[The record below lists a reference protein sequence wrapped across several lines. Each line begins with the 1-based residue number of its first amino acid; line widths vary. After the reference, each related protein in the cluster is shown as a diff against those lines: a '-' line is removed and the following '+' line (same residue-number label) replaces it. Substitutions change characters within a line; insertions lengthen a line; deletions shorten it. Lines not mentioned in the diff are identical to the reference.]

1 MLYLLEIKLIIKPRK
16 TIKANIMSNKIIIS
30 SKADKQLDRI
40 DSRYKKSIIE
50 TISMLVNFP
59 DVTLDITK
67 LKGYLSKYRARVGR
81 YRIVF
86 DWIEGVPKIIEIQ
99 EIKKR
104 DERTYN

>member
-1 MLYLLEIKLIIKPRK
+1 
-16 TIKANIMSNKIIIS
+16 MSNKIIIS

-81 YRIVF
+81 YRIIF
-86 DWIEGVPKIIEIQ
+86 EWIEGVPKIIEIQ

>member
-1 MLYLLEIKLIIKPRK
+1 
-16 TIKANIMSNKIIIS
+16 MSNKIIIS

-86 DWIEGVPKIIEIQ
+86 EWIEGVPKIIEIQ

>member
-86 DWIEGVPKIIEIQ
+86 EWIEGVPKIIEIQ

>member
-1 MLYLLEIKLIIKPRK
+1 
-16 TIKANIMSNKIIIS
+16 MSNKIIIS